1 MKEFDKAVAVV
12 TGASRGLGYQVAKI
26 LAKKNIHII
35 GLARTIGGLEA
46 LSDEI
51 HEANGSSTIVPIDL
65 QDDIAID
72 NFALQVHKRWKKIDI
87 LIHSAV
93 VASPMSPVTS
103 LSLKDFDK
111 SIAVNTRVT
120 IKLIQIL
127 DPLLK
132 NSSHKLA
139 MFIDDPNT
147 GKFLTS
153 YSSAKAASRDII
165 RNYKEE
171 SKRIGPRVISFT
183 PSPMPTALRARFHP
197 GENRDDLSSCISQ
210 ATELLSKLEL

>member
-1 MKEFDKAVAVV
+1 VV
-12 TGASRGLGYQVAKI
+12 TGASRGLGYQVAKL

-35 GLARTIGGLEA
+35 GLARTVGGLEA

-51 HEANGSSTIVPIDL
+51 HQENGSSTIVPIDL

-72 NFALQVHKRWKKIDI
+72 NFALQVHERWKKIDI
-87 LIHSAV
+87 LIHSAII
-93 VASPMSPVTS
+93 APPMSPVTS
-103 LSLKDFDK
+103 ISLKDFDK
-111 SIAVNTRVT
+111 SIAVNTRAT
-120 IKLIQIL
+120 IKLIQAL

-132 NSSHKLA
+132 HSSLKIA

-153 YSSAKAASRDII
+153 YSSAKAASRNLI

-171 SKRIGPRVISFT
+171 SKRIGPKVISFT

-197 GENRDDLSSCISQ
+197 GENRDDLSSCIFQ
-210 ATELLSKLEL
+210 AKKLISKLKL

>member
-1 MKEFDKAVAVV
+1 
-12 TGASRGLGYQVAKI
+12 
-26 LAKKNIHII
+26 
-35 GLARTIGGLEA
+35 
-46 LSDEI
+46 
-51 HEANGSSTIVPIDL
+51 
-65 QDDIAID
+65 
-72 NFALQVHKRWKKIDI
+72 
-87 LIHSAV
+87 
-93 VASPMSPVTS
+93 MSPVTS

-111 SIAVNTRVT
+111 SIAINTRVT
-120 IKLIQIL
+120 IKLIQEL

-132 NSSHKLA
+132 NSRLKIA

-165 RNYKEE
+165 KNYKEE

-197 GENRDDLSSCISQ
+197 GENRDGLSSCISQ

>member
-1 MKEFDKAVAVV
+1 MKEFEKTVAVV
-12 TGASRGLGYQVAKI
+12 TGASRGLGYQAAKL

-51 HEANGSSTIVPIDL
+51 QDANGSSTIVPINL

-72 NFALQVHKRWKKIDI
+72 NFALQVHERWKKIDI

-93 VASPMSPVTS
+93 IATPMSPVTS
-103 LSLKDFDK
+103 ISLKDFDK
-111 SIAVNTRVT
+111 SISVNTRVT
-120 IKLIQIL
+120 IKLIQAL

-132 NSSHKLA
+132 YSSIKTAL
-139 MFIDDPNT
+139 FIDDLKT

-171 SKRIGPRVISFT
+171 SERIGPKVISFT
-183 PSPMPTALRARFHP
+183 PSPMPTALRARFYP
-197 GENRDDLSSCISQ
+197 GENRHGLSSCISQ
-210 ATELLSKLEL
+210 AKELIAKLEL

>member
-12 TGASRGLGYQVAKI
+12 TGASRGLGYQVAKL

-51 HEANGSSTIVPIDL
+51 MYANGSSTIVPIDL

-72 NFALQVHKRWKKIDI
+72 NFCLQVHDRWKKIDI
-87 LIHSAV
+87 LIHSAAI
-93 VASPMSPVTS
+93 ASPMSPVTS
-103 LSLKDFDK
+103 ISLKDFDK

-120 IKLIQIL
+120 IKLIQAL

-132 NSSHKLA
+132 YSSIKTAL
-139 MFIDDPNT
+139 FVDDPNT

-165 RNYKEE
+165 QNYKEE
-171 SKRIGPRVISFT
+171 SDRIGPRVISFT

-197 GENRDDLSSCISQ
+197 GENKQSLSSCISQ
-210 ATELLSKLEL
+210 ATELVSKLEL